1 MLAIKKGE
9 VGDGQA
15 EAAERLVGDRA
26 FGQIVTDLAIAIF
39 FGRFDLDRH
48 SHVAHFEFPRLKS
61 RLSVRSADDPIPPR
75 RGRNARARRVR
86 SEEHTSELQ
95 SLMRISYAVFCLTK
109 KNILPQAK
117 RTTRS
122 QLQDM
127 NSTFTGATQS

>member
-1 MLAIKKGE
+1 MIASVDVMI
-9 VGDGQA
+9 DGACMFVCFVFKQKTAYEMRISDWSSDVCSSDLQA

-86 SEEHTSELQ
+86 
-95 SLMRISYAVFCLTK
+95 RARRCRACGRW
-109 KNILPQAK
+109 PCG
-117 RTTRS
+117 
-122 QLQDM
+122 DP
-127 NSTFTGATQS
+127 

>member
-1 MLAIKKGE
+1 MLAIKKVE

-39 FGRFDLDRH
+39 FGRFDLDRN

-86 SEEHTSELQ
+86 RRSEEHTYEIQ
-95 SLMRISYAVFCLTK
+95 SLMHISDAGCWMNK
-109 KNILPQAK
+109 KN
-117 RTTRS
+117 T
-122 QLQDM
+122 
-127 NSTFTGATQS
+127 STNE